1 MKTHS
6 NICKKDFKLAKIIAY
21 RTYRNTMQEI
31 KKMLQQLLNLTH
43 PQKASKTIWI
53 VVWSFP
59 LL

>member
-31 KKMLQQLLNLTH
+31 KKDVTT
-43 PQKASKTIWI
+43 ASKPNTPTK
-53 VVWSFP
+53 S
-59 LL
+59 